1 MESESGIALFPV
13 NCFSIGRVPENIWMM
28 VVIVEYL
35 SLEQSFDVG
44 DVCI

>member
-1 MESESGIALFPV
+1 MESESGIALFSSEL
-13 NCFSIGRVPENIWMM
+13 FSIGRVPENIWTM
-28 VVIVEYL
+28 VVEYL